1 MKLTLILFLSAIRC
15 LWQRQRLEDWLYLI
29 SNHVSFAV
37 IVRLLPRTPCCPHSS
52 QLLAWLS
59 CVAGMLFLK
68 TWELV
73 LVSQQFQLVPRA
85 SLKLFWGLCSKT
97 LQAVFNVEITGRL
110 SPLALTGLHWGAV
123 TPDIWSWVS
132 SQAQLLR
139 SSTAIAVQTQNFPC
153 YVFPGLAPAVS

>member
-1 MKLTLILFLSAIRC
+1 MKTGCISSLTMSALLSLSGCFPGLRAA
-15 LWQRQRLEDWLYLI
+15 L
-29 SNHVSFAV
+29 
-37 IVRLLPRTPCCPHSS
+37 TPS

-59 CVAGMLFLK
+59 CIAGMLFLK

-97 LQAVFNVEITGRL
+97 LQAIFKVEITGRL

-139 SSTAIAVQTQNFPC
+139 SSTAVAVQTQNFPC